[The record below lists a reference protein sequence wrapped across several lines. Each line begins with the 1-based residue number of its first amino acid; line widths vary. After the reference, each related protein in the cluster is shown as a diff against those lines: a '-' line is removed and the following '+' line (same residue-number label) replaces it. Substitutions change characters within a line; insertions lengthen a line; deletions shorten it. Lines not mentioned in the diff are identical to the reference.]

1 MKKIFTI
8 SSILIINCI
17 ISIAQIPSYQWA
29 YSIGDVSQENLDA
42 LVTDSENNMIIGGQM
57 YSTTDMDPTGF
68 DETLTQIG
76 LQDAFIE
83 KFPADGSVVS
93 WGVNF
98 GGSGYDGVYKIAV
111 DDEDNIYAI
120 GYYGYAASGVD
131 LNPDMVDQDI
141 ATSHGGYDMFIVKFN
156 KDGEHVWGHGIGGLS
171 DDWVN
176 NLVIDGDNLY
186 VTGQFIGT
194 VDFDGTEETLEI
206 NSTLDKYDGFLAK
219 YNLDGEISWVFRMG
233 GVDDDFANEVAVDGE
248 GNIIVTGTFQGTG
261 DFWGQ
266 LLYAADGAMAGWP
279 KEGDAFIAKYNSESD
294 LIWAKSIV
302 GDNESNGGYSNT
314 INALAVDGE
323 NNIYITGLIY
333 GEGDFDMN
341 EDENILET
349 YADYDSYFAKYNADG
364 ELQWVHT
371 TAPKVTGY
379 NLDMAIDGNNDIY
392 LTGHFGYS
400 SGVPY
405 EADFDF
411 NTDSIYAL
419 QSLGDNDIYIAKYH
433 SDAELVWAYN
443 LGGSGYDFATAIDI
457 DKEYNIC
464 VGGWFYES
472 DDFDANPDS
481 NFIWLPYT
489 YPSYGDNCWIG
500 KYKQNDISI
509 PDAISEINETFSGFL
524 VYPNPAKDYINL
536 LSGNYAFNDTE
547 IELLDIQGNV
557 LKSFSASENISVADL
572 PQGIYFIRAGEHL
585 CKFLKQ

>member
-1 MKKIFTI
+1 MKKIFAI
-8 SSILIINCI
+8 SSILIINSYI
-17 ISIAQIPSYQWA
+17 TFAQIPSYQWA

-42 LVTDSENNMIIGGQM
+42 LVTDSENNVIIGGQM

-83 KFPADGSVVS
+83 KFPADGSVIS

-98 GGSGYDGVYKIAV
+98 GGSGYDGIYKMAV

-156 KDGEHVWGHGIGGLS
+156 KDGELVWGHGIGGLY

-219 YNLDGEISWVFRMG
+219 YNLDGELNWVFRIG
-233 GVDDDFANEVAVDGE
+233 GVDDDIANEVAVDGE

-266 LLYAADGAMAGWP
+266 LLDAADGTMIGWP
-279 KEGDAFIAKYNSESD
+279 KEGDAFVAKYNSESD

-302 GDNESNGGYSNT
+302 GDNEFNGGYSNT
-314 INALAVDGE
+314 VNALAIDGN

-349 YADYDSYFAKYNADG
+349 YADYDSYFAKYTSDG
-364 ELQWVHT
+364 ELEWVNT

-379 NLDMAIDGNNDIY
+379 NLDMAIDANNDIY

-400 SGVPY
+400 AGEPY

-411 NTDSIYAL
+411 NTDSIFAL
-419 QSLGDNDIYIAKYH
+419 QSLGNNDIYIAKYH
-433 SDAELVWAYN
+433 DDAELAWAYKI
-443 LGGSGYDFATAIDI
+443 GGSGYDYATAIAI

-464 VGGWFYES
+464 VGGWFYYS

-489 YPSYGDNCWIG
+489 YPSYGDNCWVG
-500 KYKQNDISI
+500 KYKQDDISI
-509 PDAISEINETFSGFL
+509 PDAISEIDNASSGFL

-536 LSGNYAFNDTE
+536 LSHNYAFDNTQ
-547 IELLDIQGNV
+547 IEVLNVQGYV
-557 LKSFSASENISVADL
+557 LKTFSASENISVSDL
-572 PQGIYFIRAGEHL
+572 AQGVYIIRAGEHSS
-585 CKFLKQ
+585 KFFKQ